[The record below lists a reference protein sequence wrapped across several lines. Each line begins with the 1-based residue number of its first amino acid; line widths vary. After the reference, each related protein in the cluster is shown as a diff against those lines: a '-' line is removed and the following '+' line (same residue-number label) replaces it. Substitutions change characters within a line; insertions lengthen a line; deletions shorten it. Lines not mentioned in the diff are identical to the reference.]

1 MLRQVLETLEQAQGP
16 IPMDE
21 LSRQLGIERSALEGM
36 VSFWVRK
43 GRLTEQHASAC
54 SGHCGSSCGE
64 SSTCVFA
71 STGPRTIELVVT
83 PPKSR

>member
-1 MLRQVLETLEQAQGP
+1 MLRQVLEALEQAQGP
-16 IPMDE
+16 MPMDE

-43 GRLTEQHASAC
+43 GRLTERNAATC

-64 SSTCVFA
+64 DSTCVFA
-71 STGPRTIELVVT
+71 STGPRTIELVAT
-83 PPKSR
+83 PRSR